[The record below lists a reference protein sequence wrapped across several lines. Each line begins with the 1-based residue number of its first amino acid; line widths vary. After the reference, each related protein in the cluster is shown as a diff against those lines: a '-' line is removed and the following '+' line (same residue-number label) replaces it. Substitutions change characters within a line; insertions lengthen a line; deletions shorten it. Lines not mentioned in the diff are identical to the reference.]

1 MMDPLPFIIF
11 FLPPIIY
18 MDEVSFEES
27 GDLDLCDPQQLLPID
42 PYFLFEMS
50 LEFIGLSLL

>member
-18 MDEVSFEES
+18 IDEDNYYES
-27 GDLDLCDPQQLLPID
+27 GDFDLFEQQLLPID
-42 PYFLFEMS
+42 PNFLWEIS
-50 LEFIGLSLL
+50 LEFIGLSFK